1 LKVYYT
7 VQATGKTKRLS
18 KQQAANL
25 GNKQHDDEIQ
35 RSIQRS
41 NLIRQQQFKKI
52 KKNQKKAGKII
63 ALLYFCVEFYLI
75 RKIYGQLG

>member
-52 KKNQKKAGKII
+52 K
-63 ALLYFCVEFYLI
+63 
-75 RKIYGQLG
+75 RKLVKSLRFFIFM